1 VDSEIK
7 RFVVKMKHQSHVNF
21 GTILCQTV
29 DMEVSTDFSG
39 HNTGQIYKQNKYIQ
53 DAILLKS

>member
-1 VDSEIK
+1 
-7 RFVVKMKHQSHVNF
+7 MKHQSHVNF